1 MEKGEERLPG
11 AGKEGAALFKE
22 HRVQDTEF
30 RKKLGDDFTW

>member
-11 AGKEGAALFKE
+11 AGKEGAALSKE

-30 RKKLGDDFTW
+30 WKKSGDGCTC